1 VQRLEHAESRQAL
14 ERDAALHR
22 PPEQMGQPV
31 RHRTRSRA
39 DVIAKYRAWIVTQPE
54 RMKALDEL
62 RGRDLVCFCA
72 PASCHGD
79 LLLRLANGW
88 REDMIAWWRAR
99 APRVMLPSCRRT
111 RKVNGFAVPV
121 HGRLLTS
128 APVTVREP
136 PASLGAI
143 PLVVSG
149 SSQELADAN
158 LDVQRSGCRL
168 RIQPRGASRQGR
180 RTGGAAAPWR
190 NLRAGRRPAGKR
202 LRHSDQ
208 GPPATRPSAAGDPP
222 TSANSST
229 THGDSRIS
237 ASS

>member
-1 VQRLEHAESRQAL
+1 VSGKENDHVQRLERAESRQAL

-39 DVIAKYRAWIVTQPE
+39 HVIAKYRAWIVTQPE

-62 RGRDLVCFCA
+62 RARDLVCFCA
-72 PASCHGD
+72 PAAFHGD
-79 LLLRLANGW
+79 LLLRLANGS

-111 RKVNGFAVPV
+111 RKVNRFAVPL
-121 HGRLLTS
+121 HGRLLTF
-128 APVTVREP
+128 APVTVREL

-149 SSQELADAN
+149 NSQELADAN
-158 LDVQRSGCRL
+158 LDIQRSGFRL

-180 RTGGAAAPWR
+180 RSGCTVAQSTGGA
-190 NLRAGRRPAGKR
+190 
-202 LRHSDQ
+202 
-208 GPPATRPSAAGDPP
+208 SARWETP
-222 TSANSST
+222 TSFRPRT
-229 THGDSRIS
+229 
-237 ASS
+237 ASYAFFRCG